1 MASACRTALA
11 RMKMR
16 TPVDG
21 HPEAHEGESAW
32 LLGAMLAGGT
42 RWRGAERSRSTKAA
56 EQSQREEEEEKDFS
70 FDFSPRATKIEA
82 AVMRGGAK

>member
-1 MASACRTALA
+1 
-11 RMKMR
+11 
-16 TPVDG
+16 
-21 HPEAHEGESAW
+21 
-32 LLGAMLAGGT
+32 MLAGGT

-70 FDFSPRATKIEA
+70 FDFSPRTTKIEA